1 SRNRKDEILRVS
13 ARIPVN
19 RSAYRVGAM
28 RAIECNRLVID
39 GDDIKAGFGNPQLL
53 KRRQQTRQQSLSDTP
68 ALVGAEQIESANAIP
83 PSMAE
88 TDNLDAV
95 ACHQKDIAIA

>member
-1 SRNRKDEILRVS
+1 MATTSKRAS
-13 ARIPVN
+13 A
-19 RSAYRVGAM
+19 
-28 RAIECNRLVID
+28 
-39 GDDIKAGFGNPQLL
+39 
-53 KRRQQTRQQSLSDTP
+53 TRQQSLSDTP